1 VILANALKRTR
12 LDRYRFLSR
21 TREGAWQMSAP
32 PDNLAP
38 NLRAMLLLASGRVT
52 VGEILD
58 RAGSMSNVLEG
69 QMTTLIEMGLIELAR
84 APAEQ
89 PAAGGTGSEEPL
101 QLQPVAGAKIELLKQ
116 LEASGSCEA
125 TLLADELL
133 DARTLRELALRARE
147 IAYRLRDADGNAIAE
162 AFWNQA
168 KRILL
173 ARRDL
178 AASAAR

>member
-1 VILANALKRTR
+1 MILANVLKRTR
-12 LDRYRFLSR
+12 LDRYRFLAR
-21 TREGAWQMSAP
+21 TREGAWQVSTAS
-32 PDNLAP
+32 DDLAP
-38 NLRAMLLLASGRVT
+38 NLRAMLVQASGRIT

-58 RAGSMSNVLEG
+58 RAGVMSNVLEG
-69 QMTTLIEMGLIELAR
+69 QMTTLIEMGLVELAR

-89 PAAGGTGSEEPL
+89 PAADAIVSEKPL
-101 QLQPVAGAKIELLKQ
+101 ELQPVAGAKIELLKQ

-125 TLLADELL
+125 ALLADDLL

-147 IAYRLRDADGNAIAE
+147 IAYRLRDVDGNAIAE
-162 AFWNQA
+162 AFWSQA
-168 KRILL
+168 KKILV

>member
-1 VILANALKRTR
+1 MILANALKRTR
-12 LDRYRFLSR
+12 LDRYRFLAR
-21 TREGAWQMSAP
+21 TREGAWQVNAVS
-32 PDNLAP
+32 DDLAP
-38 NLRAMLLLASGRVT
+38 NLRAMLVQANGRVT

-58 RAGSMSNVLEG
+58 RAGAMSNALEG
-69 QMTTLIEMGLIELAR
+69 QITTLIEMGLVELAR

-89 PAAGGTGSEEPL
+89 PAAGETGSEEPL
-101 QLQPVAGAKIELLKQ
+101 HLQPVAGAKIELLKQ
-116 LEASGSCEA
+116 LEASGSSEA
-125 TLLADELL
+125 ALLADELL

-162 AFWNQA
+162 TFWNQA
-168 KRILL
+168 KKILL